1 MTDKKNLPLI
11 LLFFVTGLTSYGL
24 QFELER
30 GQYNILT
37 FLLCLW
43 AIYIFHYHPRYRILA
58 YLLFSLSVQLKIYPA
73 IFIVM
78 LIDNWRDWKSMLLRF
93 VGLAIFNI
101 LLLFT
106 MGYRTFLDFL
116 QAVSKQVVTPG
127 WTFNGNHSIKAFVF
141 NLTKDGFRI
150 TGSDTLEVLRQ
161 NSGFIET
168 ILFLLFGISFITAI
182 LISYTRNR
190 TGMDP
195 YLLMTCM
202 MGAMIIP
209 ISIDYTLSIIAA
221 PVVLVLSNISE
232 PKNTYQRL
240 ISIFMVLGISLSYAS
255 MLIPFKYKPYY
266 LNNAFPPLFLILI
279 FVTVLNWI
287 RYKNTEAP
295 VTEVVTPLAEPHT
308 A

>member
-1 MTDKKNLPLI
+1 MTDKKNLPLV
-11 LLFFVTGLTSYGL
+11 LLFFITGLTSYGL

-30 GQYNILT
+30 GQYNVFT

-43 AIYIFHYHPRYRILA
+43 AIYIFHYHPKYRILA

-78 LIDNWRDWKSMLLRF
+78 LIDNWKAWKSILLRF
-93 VGLAIFNI
+93 AGIALFNL

-116 QAVSKQVVTPG
+116 HAVSTQLATPG
-127 WTFNGNHSIKAFVF
+127 WTFNGNHSIKAFVY
-141 NLTKDGFRI
+141 NLAKDGYRI
-150 TGSDTLEVLRQ
+150 TGSNTLEVLRQ
-161 NSGFIET
+161 NSSFIET
-168 ILFLLFGISFITAI
+168 SLLLIFAILFVTAI
-182 LISYTRNR
+182 LISYTRNSP
-190 TGMDP
+190 GLDA

-202 MGAMIIP
+202 IGAMIIP

-221 PVVLVLSNISE
+221 PIALVLCSIPE
-232 PKNTYQRL
+232 HKQRPQRL
-240 ISIFMVLGISLSYAS
+240 ISILMVLGISLDYAS

-266 LNNAFPPLFLILI
+266 LNNTFPPIFLILI
-279 FVTVLNWI
+279 FVTVLNLI
-287 RYKNTEAP
+287 RYKNAEAP
-295 VTEVVTPLAEPHT
+295 TTEIVTPLAEAPT